1 MGLQM
6 PYFTNNGEK
15 MPRKKTIKPV
25 SGKLSFKDKLKMIN
39 KLAGGDVA
47 HDLTEE
53 NPTDVYDWI
62 PTSSTWLD
70 SIVCRG
76 KKAGIPVGR
85 ITELAGL
92 SGTGKSYMAAQISGN
107 AQKKGYNVYYFD
119 SESAISSEFLEKC
132 GCVLEE
138 SEDYGDF
145 VYIQAQN
152 VEFVLETIETI
163 LASGEE
169 NNLFVWDSLA
179 LTPAIADLESDFNPQ
194 STMAVKPRILS
205 KGLAKLLQPISNS
218 NSALLVLNQL
228 KDNITRSPAEAM
240 TTPYFTP
247 GGKALIYS
255 YSLRIWLTGRKAK
268 ASFVTDDKGYRIG
281 SEVKCKL
288 EKSRFG
294 THGRMC
300 NFKILWGDEVGI
312 QDEESWFDAIAP
324 SEYIS
329 NSGAWFNLKKDGY
342 EKKFQK
348 SKFADMAREDAEF
361 RKVILDIIDEEVIM
375 KFDKRLGEAS
385 QYYEDNEA

>member
-1 MGLQM
+1 M
-6 PYFTNNGEK
+6 PK
-15 MPRKKTIKPV
+15 PKKNLKLAT
-25 SGKLSFKDKLKMIN
+25 GKLSFKDKLKMIN
-39 KLAGGDVA
+39 KLAGNDVA
-47 HDLTEE
+47 HDLTQE

-62 PTSSTWLD
+62 STGSTWLD
-70 SIVCRG
+70 SVVCRG

-85 ITELAGL
+85 ISELAGL
-92 SGTGKSYMAAQISGN
+92 SGTGKSYMAAQISAN
-107 AQKKGYNVYYFD
+107 AQRKGYNVYYFD
-119 SESAISSEFLEKC
+119 AESAISSEFLEKC
-132 GCVLEE
+132 GCILEE
-138 SEDYGDF
+138 TDGYGDF

-152 VEFVLETIETI
+152 VEFVLETIEAVLT
-163 LASGEE
+163 SGEE

-179 LTPAIADLESDFNPQ
+179 LTPAIADLTSDFNPQ

-268 ASFVTDDKGYRIG
+268 ASFVNDEKGYRIG

-294 THGRMC
+294 THGRTC
-300 NFKILWGDEVGI
+300 NFKILWGDTVGI
-312 QDEESWFDAIAP
+312 QDEESWFDAVSP
-324 SEYIS
+324 SECIS
-329 NSGAWFNLKKDGY
+329 NSGAWFTLKRNGY
-342 EKKFQK
+342 EKRFQK
-348 SKFADMAREDAEF
+348 SKFATLAREDKEF
-361 RKVILDIIDEEVIM
+361 RKNILDIIDEEVIM

-385 QYYEDNEA
+385 QYYDTESD

>member
-1 MGLQM
+1 MA
-6 PYFTNNGEK
+6 
-15 MPRKKTIKPV
+15 RKKMKTGA
-25 SGKLSFKDKLKMIN
+25 STGKLSFKDKLKMIN

-47 HDLTEE
+47 HDLTQE

-62 PTSSTWLD
+62 STSSTWLD
-70 SIVCRG
+70 SIICRG
-76 KKAGIPVGR
+76 KKAGIPVGK
-85 ITELAGL
+85 ISELAGL

-119 SESAISSEFLEKC
+119 SESAISSEFLEQC
-132 GCVLEE
+132 GCTLETQ
-138 SEDYGDF
+138 DGFGDF

-163 LASGEE
+163 LESGEQ

-179 LTPAIADLESDFNPQ
+179 LTPAIADINSDFNPQ

-205 KGLAKLLQPISNS
+205 KGLAKLLQPIVNS

-228 KDNITRSPAEAM
+228 KDNITRSPSEAM

-268 ASFVTDDKGYRIG
+268 ASFVYDDKGYRVG

-294 THGRMC
+294 THGRTC
-300 NFKILWGDEVGI
+300 NFKILWGDNVGI
-312 QDEESWFDAIAP
+312 QDEESWFDAISP

-329 NSGAWFNLKKDGY
+329 NSGAWFNLKMPDGY

-348 SKFADMAREDAEF
+348 SKFADLARDDEEF
-361 RKVILDIIDEEVIM
+361 RKRILDIIDEEVIM

-385 QYYEDNEA
+385 QYYDEEQKS

>member
-1 MGLQM
+1 
-6 PYFTNNGEK
+6 
-15 MPRKKTIKPV
+15 MPRKKSV
-25 SGKLSFKDKLKMIN
+25 ASSSGKLSFQDKLKMIN

-47 HDLTEE
+47 HDLTQE

-70 SIVCRG
+70 AIVCRG

-107 AQKKGYNVYYFD
+107 AQRKGYNVYYFD

-132 GCVLEE
+132 GCILEE
-138 SEDYGDF
+138 QNLASEHGDF

-152 VEFVLETIETI
+152 VEFVLETIEAI

-228 KDNITRSPAEAM
+228 KDNITRSPAEAL

-294 THGRMC
+294 THGRTC

-312 QDEESWFDAIAP
+312 QDEESWFDAVSP

-329 NSGAWFNLKKDGY
+329 SSGAWFTLKKGSY
-342 EKKFQK
+342 EKRFQK
-348 SKFADMAREDAEF
+348 SKFADMAREDEEF
-361 RKVILDIIDEEVIM
+361 RRNILEIIDEEVIM

-385 QYYEDNEA
+385 QYYDTEEE

>member
-1 MGLQM
+1 MA
-6 PYFTNNGEK
+6 
-15 MPRKKTIKPV
+15 RKGMKIAG
-25 SGKLSFKDKLKMIN
+25 SSGGKLSMKDKLKMIN
-39 KLAGGDVA
+39 KLAGGDLA
-47 HDLTEE
+47 FDLKEE
-53 NPTDVYDWI
+53 NPTDVHDWI
-62 PTSSTWLD
+62 STSSTWLD
-70 SIVCRG
+70 SIICRG
-76 KKAGIPVGR
+76 QKGGIPVGKV
-85 ITELAGL
+85 TELAGL
-92 SGTGKSYMAAQISGN
+92 SGTGKSYMAAQICGN

-138 SEDYGDF
+138 TEGYGDF

-163 LASGEE
+163 LSSGEE

-179 LTPAIADLESDFNPQ
+179 LTPSVADLESDFNPQ

-218 NSALLVLNQL
+218 NSTLLILNQL
-228 KDNITRSPAEAM
+228 KDNITRSPAEAL

-268 ASFVTDDKGYRIG
+268 DSFVVDGKGYRVG

-294 THGRMC
+294 THGRTC

-312 QDEESWFDAIAP
+312 QDEESWFDAVSP
-324 SEYIS
+324 SEYIN
-329 NSGAWFNLKKDGY
+329 NSGAWFTLKKDGY

-348 SKFADMAREDAEF
+348 ANFAQMARDDQEF
-361 RKVILDIIDEEVIM
+361 RKVLLDIIDEEVIM

-385 QYYEDNEA
+385 QYYEEREEESD

>member
-1 MGLQM
+1 MA
-6 PYFTNNGEK
+6 
-15 MPRKKTIKPV
+15 RKKMKTAP
-25 SGKLSFKDKLKMIN
+25 SAGKLTFKDKLKMIN

-47 HDLTEE
+47 HDLTQE

-62 PTSSTWLD
+62 STGSTWLD
-70 SIVCRG
+70 SIICRG
-76 KKAGIPVGR
+76 KKAGIPIGK

-92 SGTGKSYMAAQISGN
+92 TSTGKSYMAAQISGN

-119 SESAISSEFLEKC
+119 SESAVSSEFLEKC
-132 GCVLEE
+132 GCTLKEE
-138 SEDYGDF
+138 EGLGDF

-152 VEFVLETIETI
+152 VEFVLETIEAV
-163 LASGEE
+163 LGSGER

-179 LTPAIADLESDFNPQ
+179 LTPAIADINSDFNPQ

-205 KGLAKLLQPISNS
+205 KGLAKLLQPIVNS

-228 KDNITRSPAEAM
+228 KDNITRSPSEAM

-268 ASFVTDDKGYRIG
+268 ASFVYDDKGYRVG

-294 THGRMC
+294 THGRTC
-300 NFKILWGDEVGI
+300 NFKILWGDDVGI
-312 QDEESWFDAIAP
+312 QDEESWFDAISP

-329 NSGAWFNLKKDGY
+329 NSGAWFNLKTPDGY
-342 EKKFQK
+342 EKRFQK
-348 SKFADMAREDAEF
+348 SKFADLARGDEEF
-361 RKVILDIIDEEVIM
+361 RKKVLDIIDEEVIM

-385 QYYEDNEA
+385 QYYDEEKS

>member
-1 MGLQM
+1 
-6 PYFTNNGEK
+6 

-25 SGKLSFKDKLKMIN
+25 NGKLSFKDKLKMIN

-119 SESAISSEFLEKC
+119 SESAISSEFLEQC

-138 SEDYGDF
+138 SEGYGDF

-163 LASGEE
+163 LTSGEE

-218 NSALLVLNQL
+218 NSALLVLTQL

-268 ASFVTDDKGYRIG
+268 SSFVTDYNGYRIG

-294 THGRMC
+294 TH
-300 NFKILWGDEVGI
+300 
-312 QDEESWFDAIAP
+312 
-324 SEYIS
+324 
-329 NSGAWFNLKKDGY
+329 
-342 EKKFQK
+342 
-348 SKFADMAREDAEF
+348 
-361 RKVILDIIDEEVIM
+361 
-375 KFDKRLGEAS
+375 
-385 QYYEDNEA
+385 

>member
-1 MGLQM
+1 M
-6 PYFTNNGEK
+6 PK
-15 MPRKKTIKPV
+15 RKLKIANT
-25 SGKLSFKDKLKMIN
+25 GKLSFKDKLKMIN
-39 KLAGGDVA
+39 KLAGNDVA
-47 HDLTEE
+47 HDLTQE

-62 PTSSTWLD
+62 STSSTWLD

-85 ITELAGL
+85 ISELAGL

-107 AQKKGYNVYYFD
+107 AQRKGYNVYYFD
-119 SESAISSEFLEKC
+119 AESAISSEFLEKC
-132 GCVLEE
+132 GCILEE
-138 SEDYGDF
+138 TDGKGDF

-152 VEFVLETIETI
+152 VEFVLETIEAI

-179 LTPAIADLESDFNPQ
+179 LTPAIADIESDFNPQ

-268 ASFVTDDKGYRIG
+268 ASFVNDEKGYRIG

-312 QDEESWFDAIAP
+312 QDEESWFDAISP
-324 SEYIS
+324 SECLS
-329 NSGAWFNLKKDGY
+329 NSGAWFTLKKGKF
-342 EKKFQK
+342 EKRFQK
-348 SKFADMAREDAEF
+348 SKFATLAREDEEF
-361 RKVILDIIDEEVIM
+361 RKVVLDIIDEEVVM

-385 QYYEDNEA
+385 QYYDTESE

>member
-1 MGLQM
+1 MA
-6 PYFTNNGEK
+6 
-15 MPRKKTIKPV
+15 RKLKKV
-25 SGKLSFKDKLKMIN
+25 QSKGKLSRKDKLKMIN
-39 KLAGGDVA
+39 KLAGNDVA
-47 HDLTEE
+47 HDLTQE

-76 KKAGIPVGR
+76 KLAGIPVGR

-107 AQKKGYNVYYFD
+107 AQRKGYNVYYFD
-119 SESAISSEFLEKC
+119 SESAISSDFLEKC
-132 GCVLEE
+132 GCII
-138 SEDYGDF
+138 EDPGADDGDF

-152 VEFVLETIETI
+152 VEFVLETIEAI

-268 ASFVTDDKGYRIG
+268 ASFVYDDKGYRVG

-294 THGRMC
+294 THGRTC

-312 QDEESWFDAIAP
+312 QDEESWFDAISP
-324 SEYIS
+324 SDCIS
-329 NSGAWFNLKKDGY
+329 SSGAWFTLARNGY
-342 EKKFQK
+342 EKRFQK
-348 SKFADMAREDAEF
+348 SKFAQMAREDQEF
-361 RKVILDIIDEEVIM
+361 RKQVLEIIDEEVIM

-385 QYYEDNEA
+385 QYYDEES

>member
-1 MGLQM
+1 MA
-6 PYFTNNGEK
+6 
-15 MPRKKTIKPV
+15 RKLKKV
-25 SGKLSFKDKLKMIN
+25 QSKSQGKLSRKDKLKMIN
-39 KLAGGDVA
+39 KLAGNDVA
-47 HDLTEE
+47 HDLTQE

-70 SIVCRG
+70 AIVCRG
-76 KKAGIPVGR
+76 KSAGIPVGR
-85 ITELAGL
+85 ITEIAGL
-92 SGTGKSYMAAQISGN
+92 TGTGKSYMAAQISGN
-107 AQKKGYNVYYFD
+107 AQRMGYNVYYFD
-119 SESAISSEFLEKC
+119 SESAISSDFLEKC
-132 GCVLEE
+132 GCIIDEPGATE
-138 SEDYGDF
+138 GDF
-145 VYIQAQN
+145 VYVQAQN
-152 VEFVLETIETI
+152 VEFVLETIEAI

-268 ASFVTDDKGYRIG
+268 ASFVYDDKGYRVG

-294 THGRMC
+294 THGRTC

-312 QDEESWFDAIAP
+312 QDEESWFDAISP
-324 SEYIS
+324 SECIS
-329 NSGAWFNLKKDGY
+329 SSGAWFTLARNGY
-342 EKKFQK
+342 EKRFQK
-348 SKFADMAREDAEF
+348 SKFAGMARDDPEF
-361 RKVILDIIDEEVIM
+361 RKHILEIIDEEVIM

-385 QYYEDNEA
+385 QYYDAEEKS

>member
-1 MGLQM
+1 MAR
-6 PYFTNNGEK
+6 K
-15 MPRKKTIKPV
+15 MAAK
-25 SGKLSFKDKLKMIN
+25 SENGKLSMKDKLKMIN
-39 KLAGGDVA
+39 KLAGGDLA
-47 HDLTEE
+47 FDLKEE
-53 NPTDVYDWI
+53 NPTDVVDWI
-62 PTSSTWLD
+62 STSSTWLD
-70 SIVCRG
+70 SIICRG
-76 KKAGIPVGR
+76 QKAGIPVGKV
-85 ITELAGL
+85 TEIAGL

-132 GCVLEE
+132 GCILEE
-138 SEDYGDF
+138 TKEYGDF

-152 VEFVLETIETI
+152 VEFVLETIEAI
-163 LASGEE
+163 LSSGER

-179 LTPAIADLESDFNPQ
+179 LTPSISDLESDFNPQ
-194 STMAVKPRILS
+194 STMAAKPRILS

-228 KDNITRSPAEAM
+228 KDNITRSPAEAL

-268 ASFVTDDKGYRIG
+268 SSYVEDEKGFRIG

-312 QDEESWFDAIAP
+312 QDEESWFDAIST

-329 NSGAWFNLKKDGY
+329 NSGAWFTLKKGEY
-342 EKKFQK
+342 EQKFQRA
-348 SKFADMAREDAEF
+348 KFAEMAKEDEVF
-361 RKVILDIIDEEVIM
+361 RKAILDIIDEEVIM

-385 QYYEDNEA
+385 QYYEENET

>member
-1 MGLQM
+1 M
-6 PYFTNNGEK
+6 TR
-15 MPRKKTIKPV
+15 RKLKLAGTGN
-25 SGKLSFKDKLKMIN
+25 GKLSFKDKLKMLN
-39 KLAGGDVA
+39 KMAGHEVA
-47 HDLTEE
+47 HDLSKE

-62 PTSSTWLD
+62 STSSTWLD
-70 SIVCRG
+70 SIICRG
-76 KKAGIPVGR
+76 KKAGIPVGK
-85 ITELAGL
+85 ISELAGL

-107 AQKKGYNVYYFD
+107 AQKKGYTVYYFD
-119 SESAISSEFLEKC
+119 SESAIDSGFMEKC
-132 GCVLEE
+132 GVITDPDVAEE
-138 SEDYGDF
+138 MDIGHF
-145 VYIQAQN
+145 FYIRAEN
-152 VEFVLETIETI
+152 VEMVLETIEGI
-163 LASGEE
+163 LKSGEE

-179 LTPAIADLESDFNPQ
+179 LTPAIADINSDFNPQ

-205 KGLAKLLQPISNS
+205 KGLAKLIQPISNS

-268 ASFVTDDKGYRIG
+268 ASFVYDDKGYRVG

-294 THGRMC
+294 THGRTC

-312 QDEESWFDAIAP
+312 QDEESWIDAINQ
-324 SEYIS
+324 SEHIS
-329 NSGAWFNLKKDGY
+329 SSGAWFKLSKDGY

-348 SKFADMAREDAEF
+348 SKFAEITRTDEEF
-361 RKVILDIIDEEVIM
+361 RQKVLEIIDEEVVL

-385 QYYEDNEA
+385 QYYDEES

>member
-1 MGLQM
+1 M
-6 PYFTNNGEK
+6 PK
-15 MPRKKTIKPV
+15 RKLKIAKAT
-25 SGKLSFKDKLKMIN
+25 GKLSFKDKLKMIN
-39 KLAGGDVA
+39 KLAGNDVA
-47 HDLTEE
+47 HDLTQE

-62 PTSSTWLD
+62 STSSTWLD

-85 ITELAGL
+85 ISELAGL

-107 AQKKGYNVYYFD
+107 AQRKGYNVYYFD
-119 SESAISSEFLEKC
+119 AESAISSEFLEKC
-132 GCVLEE
+132 GCILEE
-138 SEDYGDF
+138 TDGYGDF

-179 LTPAIADLESDFNPQ
+179 LTPAIADIESDFNPQ

-268 ASFVTDDKGYRIG
+268 ASFVNDEKGYRIG

-294 THGRMC
+294 THGRTC

-312 QDEESWFDAIAP
+312 QDEESWFDAIQP
-324 SEYIS
+324 SDCIS
-329 NSGAWFNLKKDGY
+329 SSGAWFTLKKGKY
-342 EKKFQK
+342 EKRFQK
-348 SKFADMAREDAEF
+348 SKFAGLAREDEEF
-361 RKVILDIIDEEVIM
+361 RKVVMDIIDEEVIM

-385 QYYEDNEA
+385 QYYDTEEK

>member
-1 MGLQM
+1 M
-6 PYFTNNGEK
+6 PK
-15 MPRKKTIKPV
+15 RKLKVATGT
-25 SGKLSFKDKLKMIN
+25 GKLSFKDKLKMIN
-39 KLAGGDVA
+39 KLAGNDVA
-47 HDLTEE
+47 HDLTQE

-62 PTSSTWLD
+62 STSSTWLD

-85 ITELAGL
+85 ISELAGL

-107 AQKKGYNVYYFD
+107 AQRKGYNVYYFD
-119 SESAISSEFLEKC
+119 AESAISSEFLEKC
-132 GCVLEE
+132 GCILEE
-138 SEDYGDF
+138 TDGYGDF

-179 LTPAIADLESDFNPQ
+179 LTPAIADIESDFNPQ

-268 ASFVTDDKGYRIG
+268 ASFVNDEKGYRIG

-294 THGRMC
+294 THGRTC
-300 NFKILWGDEVGI
+300 NFKILWGDQVGI
-312 QDEESWFDAIAP
+312 QDEESWFDAIQP
-324 SEYIS
+324 SDCIS
-329 NSGAWFNLKKDGY
+329 SSGAWFTLKKGKY
-342 EKKFQK
+342 EKRFQK
-348 SKFADMAREDAEF
+348 SKFAGLAREDEEF
-361 RKVILDIIDEEVIM
+361 RKVVMDIIDEEVIM

-385 QYYEDNEA
+385 QYYDTEEK